1 MRNVGSILPVFLLT
15 VGVGFGE
22 ICNQNPLNPSMLPPC
37 ATIADQ
43 LSKAMDASRDFKK
56 DVAILNGDIGDARSR
71 YWKLFPNGPGIT
83 AAETA
88 FLGQLQYK
96 DLYYMM
102 FALPDGVTGR
112 TAMLVNVIGMDLTTT
127 SQDLSKFPTN
137 VDGGIRP
144 LAFPQF
150 VAWVNALRRADGR
163 DKDGQMASPLLI
175 AAAVQDKSNWRKA
188 YEDARNWAEFL
199 SSGLDISKY
208 MTPQVYLVNQMELVV
223 SLSLARS
230 KPKDLPDP
238 KAASLDLYNLFVKS
252 FGEKEVLAAATT
264 FLHTP
269 KDSMGGLAKGAEVA
283 IGPYHSASS
292 PNPFLVFLTQVT
304 NSSTRAY
311 AIALCLDLG
320 GDATA
325 AFTSKDEWVKA
336 ASVYGQFVAKYGE
349 PAVLAAAGRLKDV
362 AKNDRGGPR
371 GDPEAK
377 AAVFW
382 FTSLLKDPK
391 TPLPVVS
398 HFLAGSYDPRWMGK
412 ILEVR
417 GTVSSVDVVKGFPP
431 WATIHFKESKND
443 RFTAF
448 TPNSGILNSYGQNFS
463 GLVGKSIDV
472 WGQVEDWREG
482 TGIRFLGT
490 EQLKVLDAGG
500 LANFRESEPD
510 WMKMPMPAG
519 NLADSPKYL
528 AWKKFPA
535 ASKASYQNDL
545 LHEYK
550 PGTNQYTKSKI
561 SRITLTLQSIDDE
574 RAIVIAEST
583 VSHMRGGDTYSS
595 NELIF
600 KAKEAPPGAPV
611 DDPTRV
617 TTRGEETLVINGKKI
632 PTKWE
637 CVAQADDP
645 LTFTKTWTS
654 DEVPGGLVRTQQQS
668 HAEITGET
676 YRNISQT
683 LFAPINGV
691 EPQLGDA
698 TSSAPS
704 PAGNAAPLAAP
715 NRGTPPAVLTSR
727 PQGRGVPATPAPA
740 APPLPRGRPD
750 PYATSPASQ
759 AEFMR
764 HYTAVM
770 MRTAQDRSGL
780 VQAQRKLAVARTP
793 LPDDIRAAAD
803 RLNSQ
808 QREVGLAMRT
818 RDYAAA
824 EQDLRAL
831 EDTLAAIEK
840 FIGK

>member
-1 MRNVGSILPVFLLT
+1 MRNVVLILPVFLLT
-15 VGVGFGE
+15 VGVGFGQN
-22 ICNQNPLNPSMLPPC
+22 CNQNPLKPSMLPPC
-37 ATIADQ
+37 TTIADQ

-56 DVAILNGDIGDARSR
+56 DVAILNGDVGDARSR

-83 AAETA
+83 DAETA

-96 DLYYMM
+96 DLYYLM
-102 FALPDGVTGR
+102 FALPEGVTGR
-112 TAMLVNVIGMDLTTT
+112 TAMLANVIGMDLTTT
-127 SQDLSKFPTN
+127 SQGLSKFPTN

-144 LAFPQF
+144 LAFPHF
-150 VAWVNALRRADGR
+150 VAWVNALRRSDGR
-163 DKDGQMASPLLI
+163 DKDGLMASPLLI

-208 MTPQVYLVNQMELVV
+208 VTPQVYLVNQMELVV

-230 KPKDLPDP
+230 KPEDLPDP

-269 KDSMGGLAKGAEVA
+269 KDSMGGLARGAEVA
-283 IGPYHSASS
+283 IGPYQSASS
-292 PNPFLVFLTQVT
+292 SNPFLVFLTQVT
-304 NSSTRAY
+304 NSSLRAY
-311 AIALCLDLG
+311 ATALCLDLG

-325 AFTSKDEWVKA
+325 AFTSKDEWAKA
-336 ASVYGQFVAKYGE
+336 ASVYGQLVAKYGE

-377 AAVFW
+377 GAVFW

-417 GTVSSVDVVKGFPP
+417 GTVSRVEVEKGFPP

-448 TPNSGILNSYGQNFS
+448 TPNSRILASYGQDFS

-490 EQLKVLDAGG
+490 EQLKVLDAGT
-500 LANFRESEPD
+500 LVNFRESEPD
-510 WMKMPMPAG
+510 WMKMPMSA
-519 NLADSPKYL
+519 NALIDSPKYG
-528 AWKKFPA
+528 AWKKFPV
-535 ASKASYQNDL
+535 ASKASYQTDL

-561 SRITLTLQSIDDE
+561 SRSTLTLQSIDDE
-574 RAIVIAEST
+574 RAIVKAEST
-583 VSHMRGGDTYSS
+583 VSHMNGGDTHSS

-600 KAKEAPPGAPV
+600 KAKQARPGAPV

-637 CVAQADDP
+637 CVARADDP

-654 DEVPGGLVRTQQQS
+654 DEVPGGLVRTQQQDHS
-668 HAEITGET
+668 DISGET

-683 LFAPINGV
+683 LFAPIDGV
-691 EPQLGDA
+691 EPQLGDT
-698 TSSAPS
+698 TSSAP
-704 PAGNAAPLAAP
+704 AAP
-715 NRGTPPAVLTSR
+715 NRGTTPAVPTSS
-727 PQGRGVPATPAPA
+727 PQGRGVPATPALPPA
-740 APPLPRGRPD
+740 S
-750 PYATSPASQ
+750 ATSPASQ

-770 MRTAQDRSGL
+770 TRAVQDRSGL
-780 VQAQRKLAVARTP
+780 VQAQRRLAVAGTP
-793 LPDDIRAAAD
+793 LPDDIRAAQD
-803 RLNSQ
+803 RLTSQ
-808 QREVGLAMRT
+808 QQALGLAMRT
-818 RDYAAA
+818 RDNAAA
-824 EQDLRAL
+824 EQNLRAM
-831 EDTLAAIEK
+831 EDTLAVIEK